1 MCIIC
6 CLLGFDFGGD
16 SFSIPGIIFILIRMY
31 VYTLISFFI
40 FVLRYTMFQ
49 ILCIIFCLT
58 TTWCS
63 KVPRCC
69 LKQTGPTYYT
79 TRTSSYSWSS
89 KSMFFSQCI
98 DSGVISG
105 RPGSTISYH
114 IHCTGLA
121 ASYHTAYI
129 VPARQHH
136 IIPHALYRSW
146 CTDLILIYIHIVQR
160 TVVPAGI
167 GLRWHTTCM
176 SCMCA
181 SRKLA
186 ST

>member
-1 MCIIC
+1 M
-6 CLLGFDFGGD
+6 
-16 SFSIPGIIFILIRMY
+16 R
-31 VYTLISFFI
+31 
-40 FVLRYTMFQ
+40 
-49 ILCIIFCLT
+49 T

-136 IIPHALYRSW
+136 IIPHTLYRPGSIISYRIH
-146 CTDLILIYIHIVQR
+146 CTGPAASYHTACIVPVLVYRSDTHIYTYSTAYR
-160 TVVPAGI
+160 ST
-167 GLRWHTTCM
+167 RWYRFAVAHHMYVMYVC
-176 SCMCA
+176 
-181 SRKLA
+181 K
-186 ST
+186 